1 MKNKKLLYII
11 IPPVE
16 KQYVIVNVI
25 NKTKYFLYSVE
36 NFEKVK

>member
-1 MKNKKLLYII
+1 MKNKKQLYII

-25 NKTKYFLYSVE
+25 NKTKYFLYSVK
-36 NFEKVK
+36 KVK